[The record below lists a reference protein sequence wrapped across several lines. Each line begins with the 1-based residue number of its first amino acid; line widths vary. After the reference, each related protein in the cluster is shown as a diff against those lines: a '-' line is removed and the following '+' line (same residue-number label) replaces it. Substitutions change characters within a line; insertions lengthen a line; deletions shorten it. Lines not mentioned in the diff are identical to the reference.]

1 MDRAKGITAGLWQ
14 RSDQAPVF
22 YVIAM
27 EDNEDE
33 QVNYTHINNCFNQTI
48 SEFVFS
54 KRAATDVLLRS
65 HSILRPQRGWPRL
78 KDLRL

>member
-1 MDRAKGITAGLWQ
+1 MDRAKGTPAGLWQ

-27 EDNEDE
+27 KDNKDE

-48 SEFVFS
+48 SEFVFLQMRCYWCS
-54 KRAATDVLLRS
+54 QDYVDPTKFIDILLYFVS
-65 HSILRPQRGWPRL
+65 NKS
-78 KDLRL
+78 